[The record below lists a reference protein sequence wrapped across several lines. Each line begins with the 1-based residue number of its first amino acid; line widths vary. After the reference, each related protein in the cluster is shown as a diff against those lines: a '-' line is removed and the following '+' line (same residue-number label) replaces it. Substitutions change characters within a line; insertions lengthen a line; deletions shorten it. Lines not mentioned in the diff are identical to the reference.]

1 MSDDL
6 ITGDPARQ
14 GPLGEYDDD
23 ELVFHPGGVITRKRF
38 LLAAAGSAFGA
49 AAGPLIFS
57 GIAEAKIDG
66 AALAAKLPYK
76 ANLGVK
82 GNLEFWHFW
91 SSPLR
96 RGAIHRAIQQFHSV
110 YRHVT
115 ISDLPVPASD
125 IYNKLDAAVAAQSGV
140 PDVVVSNRLTL
151 WSDVPQHHLY
161 TDFTPYYAKTPISG
175 KIFWPVNW
183 QQVLVKQKGKNHIY
197 GLPFETDIRV
207 MFINRGAIAQAGYSP
222 SAAPKTWAQLKS
234 WADKLDQK
242 GSRITVW
249 PLDLGLDELVWLSNG
264 DWQNKQEYPTA
275 NSAANIAA
283 ADWAKSYVDRYGG
296 MTGYNELKTKIT
308 NQALDYF
315 ASGLQVIHF
324 DQPTYQTFTLVN
336 NGVNFGIPSNSN
348 PKISKIFPY
357 WGVAFLPVEKSSIKP
372 WSFSGGFSISAPR
385 NKHRSSAKTAAA
397 WEFTKFM
404 SLVGQLTFEQFA
416 GNIPCVIK
424 QAHNP
429 AVANKNHW
437 GTFLAALKYQHK
449 LTENKWDTAYPGD
462 VVPTATNDIEGG
474 ASGKTALD
482 KAQTQALANMKRN
495 GGP

>member
-23 ELVFHPGGVITRKRF
+23 ELIFHPDGSITRKRF

-76 ANLGVK
+76 PNLNVK

-96 RGAIHRAIQQFHSV
+96 RGSIHQAIKQFHAV
-110 YRHVT
+110 YKHVT

-161 TDFTPYYAKTPISG
+161 TDLTPYYAKTPISG
-175 KIFWPVNW
+175 KVYWPVTW

-207 MFINRGAIAQAGYSP
+207 MFINRAAIAQAGYGA
-222 SAAPKTWAQLKS
+222 SAYPKTWAQLKS
-234 WADKLDQK
+234 WANKLDKK
-242 GSRITVW
+242 GSQITVW
-249 PLDLGLDELVWLSNG
+249 PFDLGLDTLVWLANG
-264 DWQNKQEYPTA
+264 DWQTKAQRPTA
-275 NSAANIAA
+275 NSTQNVAAG
-283 ADWAKSYVDRYGG
+283 DWAGSYVDRYGG
-296 MTGYNELKTKIT
+296 MSGYNSYKAKIT
-308 NQALDYF
+308 NPALDLF

-324 DQPTYQTFTLVN
+324 DQPTYQTFTLVQ

-348 PKISKIFPY
+348 PKIAKIFPY
-357 WGVAFLPVEKSSIKP
+357 WNVAYLPTASSKVKP

-385 NKHRSSAKTAAA
+385 NKHRSAAKTAAA

-416 GNIPCVIK
+416 GNIPTVIK
-424 QAHNP
+424 QAHSP
-429 AVANKNHW
+429 QVANKNHW
-437 GTFLAALKYQHK
+437 SIFLKALQYEHK
-449 LTENKWDTAYPGD
+449 LTQNKWDSAYPGD
-462 VVPTATNDIEGG
+462 VVPQATTDIQNGSS
-474 ASGKTALD
+474 AKTALD
-482 KAQTQALANMKRN
+482 KAQAQAIANMKRN